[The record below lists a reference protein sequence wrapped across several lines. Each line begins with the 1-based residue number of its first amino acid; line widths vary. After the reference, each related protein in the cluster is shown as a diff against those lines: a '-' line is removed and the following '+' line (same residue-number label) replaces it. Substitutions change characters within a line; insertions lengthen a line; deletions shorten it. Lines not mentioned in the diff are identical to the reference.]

1 MYIISACL
9 LGHNCKYNG
18 GNNRNEDV
26 IKFAQ
31 EHGCIAVCP
40 ETEGGLKAPREPAER
55 QGSRV
60 MSKSGE
66 DWTEYFRQGARRS
79 LKRAEDAA
87 KEAGERM
94 EGAILKARSPSCGYG
109 NVYDGSFT
117 GKTREGDGC
126 FAQLLREKGIPV
138 KTEEDL

>member
-87 KEAGERM
+87 KEAGEDAYVLG
-94 EGAILKARSPSCGYG
+94 EIVKSDEESVILC
-109 NVYDGSFT
+109 
-117 GKTREGDGC
+117 
-126 FAQLLREKGIPV
+126 
-138 KTEEDL
+138 

>member
-1 MYIISACL
+1 MYMISACL

-18 GNNRNEDV
+18 GNNRNEAAL
-26 IKFAQ
+26 KFAE
-31 EHGCIAVCP
+31 EHSYAAVCP

-55 QGSRV
+55 QGNRVVSR
-60 MSKSGE
+60 SGE
-66 DWTEYFRQGARRS
+66 DWTEYFQQGARRS
-79 LKRAEDAA
+79 LKRAEETAE
-87 KEAGERM
+87 KAGEAL

-109 NVYDGSFT
+109 KVYDGSFT
-117 GKTREGDGC
+117 GNTKDGDGC